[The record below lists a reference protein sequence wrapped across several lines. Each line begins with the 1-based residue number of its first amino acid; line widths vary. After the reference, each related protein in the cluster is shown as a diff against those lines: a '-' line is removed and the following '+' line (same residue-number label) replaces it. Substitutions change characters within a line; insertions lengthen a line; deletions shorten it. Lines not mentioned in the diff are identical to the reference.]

1 MSLMSALLTVLLPLG
16 VPSLGA
22 DDPLIA
28 QQAAEGGAPLSRTP
42 MSRRAPDWTS
52 FSGSMPVPVAR
63 QVRIERRMILR
74 INPQP
79 GPTRQNMLADMET
92 RVPAVPPRLIERPL
106 GECIKAGNIVGVSD
120 RGSRLVFYMRD
131 RTMVSARLE
140 KSCSPRDFY
149 LGFYTERNDDGRL
162 CIDRDRLMSRAGA
175 RCQVS
180 QFNQLVLVQP
190 RR

>member
-1 MSLMSALLTVLLPLG
+1 MPLMSVLLSVLLPF
-16 VPSLGA
+16 
-22 DDPLIA
+22 
-28 QQAAEGGAPLSRTP
+28 GAPIAGSDTDVVARQAEERGGPVSRAP

-52 FSGSMPVPVAR
+52 FSGSIPIPVAE

-79 GPTRQNMLADMET
+79 GPVRQDMLAEFQA
-92 RVPAVPPRLIERPL
+92 RQPSAPATLVEQPL
-106 GECIKAGNIVGVSD
+106 GHCITASNIVGVAD

-131 RTMVSARLE
+131 RSMVSARLE

-149 LGFYTERNDDGRL
+149 LGFYTEQSKDGRL
-162 CIDRDRLMSRAGA
+162 CVDRDRLMSRAGA

-180 QFNQLVLVQP
+180 QFNRLVLVQP
-190 RR
+190 RD